1 MYNKINTK
9 DRGMNMED
17 KKNNIKWII
26 LGILM
31 FCFTIIAVLLVTDK
45 VYIVDNYVYGIIS
58 KCISPT
64 MTSVVKKITEL
75 ANPITL
81 MVIVLVVCYILLVK
95 QKDKKTALAFCLN
108 IAIIAILNFV
118 LKNIFVRTRP
128 EYINLITETGY
139 SFPSGHSALS
149 MAFYGYIIYIINT
162 KCSNK
167 PLKIISSIFLGIV
180 ILLVGTSRIY
190 LGVHFAS
197 DVLAA
202 FMLSLS
208 YLIVYTHI
216 LKSIEGKSIIKNK

>member
-1 MYNKINTK
+1 
-9 DRGMNMED
+9 MEE

-31 FCFTIIAVLLVTDK
+31 SCFTIIAVLLVTGK

-58 KCISPT
+58 KWISPT
-64 MTSVVKKITEL
+64 MTNVVKKITEL

-81 MVIVLVVCYILLVK
+81 VVIVLVVCYILIVR

-108 IAIIAILNFV
+108 IVIIAILNFV

-149 MAFYGYIIYIINT
+149 MAFYGYLIYIINI

-167 PLKIISSIFLGIV
+167 PLKIASSIFLGVV

-197 DVLAA
+197 DVIAA
-202 FMLSLS
+202 FTLSLS
-208 YLIVYTHI
+208 YLIVYTRI
-216 LKSIEGKSIIKNK
+216 LKYINKSKNNSKTCVNK